1 MQGMW
6 IGLYL
11 ALAGEEAPENTHNGR
26 NSMYLNTALY
36 LFNIFMYIW
45 KKNVDKIRNMGS
57 TFMCPSAT
65 QTLLRRAGSEVS
77 GTS

>member
-1 MQGMW
+1 
-6 IGLYL
+6 
-11 ALAGEEAPENTHNGR
+11 
-26 NSMYLNTALY
+26 MYLNTALY

-45 KKNVDKIRNMGS
+45 KKNIDKIRNMGN

-65 QTLLRRAGSEVS
+65 QTLLRRAGSEVY